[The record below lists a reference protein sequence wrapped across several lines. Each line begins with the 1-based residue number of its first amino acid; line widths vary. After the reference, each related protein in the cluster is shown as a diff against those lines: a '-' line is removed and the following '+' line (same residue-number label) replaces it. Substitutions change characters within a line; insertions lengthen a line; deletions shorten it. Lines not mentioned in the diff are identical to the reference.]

1 MNHKTE
7 AGFSYIEVMVAL
19 VILMFGILAMLS
31 GIAGA
36 VLRSRGQQQQ
46 LTAKQIAATTL
57 ESIMSVKE
65 TDPARM
71 GWKAVGNVGSN
82 VDPTTGVPQG
92 IFITGFRPVMTDPG
106 PDEVVGT
113 ADDTGTAMPGF
124 QREIVITDECDP
136 DRPSPNCPTP
146 GTWAVRI
153 RSVRIT
159 VTYFLGSSTQQERIS
174 TVLTDYAVTE

>member
-1 MNHKTE
+1 MNRKTE
-7 AGFSYIEVMVAL
+7 AGFSYIEVIVAL

-65 TDPARM
+65 TDPVRM

-82 VDPTTGVPQG
+82 VDSNGVAQG
-92 IFITGFRPVMTDPG
+92 IFLTGFRPVMSDPG
-106 PDEVVGT
+106 PDEVIGT
-113 ADDTGTAMPGF
+113 ADDTGTAMAGF
-124 QREIVITDECDP
+124 QREIVITDQCDL
-136 DRPSPNCPTP
+136 DRPSANCPTP
-146 GTWAVRI
+146 GPWAVRI

-159 VTYFLGSSTQQERIS
+159 VTYFLGASQQQERLS
-174 TVLTDYAVTE
+174 TVLTDYAVTQ

>member
-1 MNHKTE
+1 MSQNKE

-46 LTAKQIAATTL
+46 LMAKQIAATTL

-65 TDPARM
+65 TDPTRM
-71 GWKAVGNVGSN
+71 GWKAVGNIGSN
-82 VDPTTGVPQG
+82 PDATTGVPQG
-92 IFITGFRPVMTDPG
+92 IFLTGFRPVMTDPG

-113 ADDTGTAMPGF
+113 NDDTGTAIAGV

-136 DRPSPNCPTP
+136 DRPSAICPTP
-146 GTWAVRI
+146 GSWPIKV

-159 VTYFLGSSTQQERIS
+159 VTYLLGSVQQQEQLL
-174 TVLTDYAVTE
+174 TVLTDYSVSQ